1 MKNKKIITL
10 AMLALICSTV
20 VSCNRS
26 DNNGAGSVPN
36 INLLENASAASS
48 DALSVSKLTRTQLS
62 GDSADAF
69 FKDAS
74 IIDVA
79 GDTVVLLENTPAMS
93 RLIMFDLKTGNYIGQ
108 VNHRG
113 QGAGEY
119 RLILGAF
126 VNDNDGTVLLPLFDK
141 PTVYKYSL
149 ADDSLLS
156 TIEREPV
163 MTMMPAIGGVN
174 TCINVAVPS
183 PEGLTI
189 RQYNSGYKRIDS
201 VAIAGFQG
209 GNFNTVWDNA
219 GNNGVIMIADTL
231 YSLVPGELKQLAVV
245 SRGDKAL
252 TSEKDQEITMNV
264 MTTGEDEKELLKPYI
279 LVRNVQYTDGKM
291 LLTTMTDGVKHSDLY
306 DMSNGNLLYRST
318 YDTLSKPNSMTI
330 KDDSGK
336 SLAVERL
343 FAKDGKW
350 YGILSED
357 GSTSSEDSNNV
368 IICFEM

>member
-1 MKNKKIITL
+1 MKNMRIIGL
-10 AMLALICSTV
+10 SLLVLICCAV
-20 VSCNRS
+20 ISCNRS
-26 DNNGAGSVPN
+26 DNNGAGSVPD

-48 DALSVSKLTRTQLS
+48 DALSVSKFTKTQLS

-74 IIDVA
+74 ILDVA

-163 MTMMPAIGGVN
+163 MTMMPPIGGVN

-189 RQYNSGYKRIDS
+189 RQYNSGYERIDS
-201 VAIAGFQG
+201 VSIAGF
-209 GNFNTVWDNA
+209 
-219 GNNGVIMIADTL
+219 
-231 YSLVPGELKQLAVV
+231 
-245 SRGDKAL
+245 
-252 TSEKDQEITMNV
+252 
-264 MTTGEDEKELLKPYI
+264 
-279 LVRNVQYTDGKM
+279 
-291 LLTTMTDGVKHSDLY
+291 
-306 DMSNGNLLYRST
+306 
-318 YDTLSKPNSMTI
+318 
-330 KDDSGK
+330 
-336 SLAVERL
+336 
-343 FAKDGKW
+343 
-350 YGILSED
+350 
-357 GSTSSEDSNNV
+357 
-368 IICFEM
+368 